1 MRAAV
6 FAFANVTAQLTGGEP
21 LSPDAVF
28 NAVTETYPFGL
39 PNAATSYYR
48 ALAPPP
54 VAKPGG
60 GGLVA
65 MADYATESIF
75 DLLAEE
81 SLDSRSISSI
91 GSHHLSLESHMGKMN
106 KTPAPPPL
114 ILSEPSKYITQCSG
128 KFWGAGI

>member
-1 MRAAV
+1 MHAAV
-6 FAFANVTAQLTGGEP
+6 FAFANITTQLKGGEP
-21 LSPDAVF
+21 LPMRCSVPQQKHIHSASR
-28 NAVTETYPFGL
+28 TL
-39 PNAATSYYR
+39 QQAT
-48 ALAPPP
+48 
-54 VAKPGG
+54 PGG
-60 GGLVA
+60 GGIVA

-75 DLLAEE
+75 DLLTEE

-106 KTPAPPPL
+106 KTPAPPPS